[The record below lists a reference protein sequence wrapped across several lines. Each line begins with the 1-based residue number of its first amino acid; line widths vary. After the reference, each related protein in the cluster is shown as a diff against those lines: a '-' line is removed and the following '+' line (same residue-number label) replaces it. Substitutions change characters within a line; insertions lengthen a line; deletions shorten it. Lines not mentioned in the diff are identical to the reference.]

1 MINAASWVDIDLDAI
16 SNNIKTI
23 KEYIGNTRLLVVVK
37 ANAYGHGIYPVAAC
51 AVESGADFLGV
62 SSLEEGI
69 FLRQRGITEP
79 VLIFNTVLPE
89 QAEDMLKYDLTATVC
104 SFDAVQALNDAAM
117 KMNKKAV
124 VHVKVDTGF
133 GRFGVLPEHA
143 VEMVRLIITNF
154 ENIYIEGMYTHF
166 SSAMNK
172 NITRKQFNV
181 FLSIIEQLESQG
193 YKIPLKHVC
202 NSAATLNYPDMHLD
216 MVRIGNLVYGL
227 CPSKNLKINN
237 PAKIYSKIILLKK
250 LPKGHY
256 VGYGSRF
263 KTKRPT
269 TIAIVPFGYYD
280 GLELLI
286 FQPNGIWDSLKNFFK
301 QLLAGFGIVSATRK
315 VKINGIQCNILGKI
329 SMQNCVVDVTDIKD
343 NVFVGD
349 IVEVNARRINLSHS
363 LSRIYR
369 RAGQVFS
376 ETDTAFTVSKVDTSS
391 NAKQRRETSIG

>member
-1 MINAASWVDIDLDAI
+1 M
-16 SNNIKTI
+16 
-23 KEYIGNTRLLVVVK
+23 
-37 ANAYGHGIYPVAAC
+37 
-51 AVESGADFLGV
+51 
-62 SSLEEGI
+62 
-69 FLRQRGITEP
+69 
-79 VLIFNTVLPE
+79 
-89 QAEDMLKYDLTATVC
+89 
-104 SFDAVQALNDAAM
+104 
-117 KMNKKAV
+117 
-124 VHVKVDTGF
+124 
-133 GRFGVLPEHA
+133 
-143 VEMVRLIITNF
+143 
-154 ENIYIEGMYTHF
+154 
-166 SSAMNK
+166 
-172 NITRKQFNV
+172 
-181 FLSIIEQLESQG
+181 SI
-193 YKIPLKHVC
+193 
-202 NSAATLNYPDMHLD
+202 
-216 MVRIGNLVYGL
+216 
-227 CPSKNLKINN
+227 KNLKINN